1 MTAIFDTVVTI
12 VLFILVL
19 GGLVLFHELGHFITA
34 RLARVRVLEFGIG
47 FPPRAKGLGRGGVS
61 TTDAESYRRARD
73 AALAATRT
81 DEAAH
86 EAVLE
91 TPEVPQ
97 GTEYTLNWLPIG
109 GFVKLEDENGG
120 DSYDPRSFG
129 RARLPIKLVILVAGV
144 FMNLLLALAI
154 FTAIAWFATPTIGL
168 KFSSVEAGSPA
179 AAAGLVGGDAILS
192 VNGHGYDF
200 FGSYDDMSPIE
211 DLRAHAGQAVTLGI
225 LRADGSR
232 EDVEATLRTQ
242 AELDAGKGALG
253 IKAGDQG
260 FEYVF
265 LGEYTGRPLAQAIS
279 IGWSE
284 TMRWFGLILAGL
296 GSLVGS
302 LVANPTAAPPVSGPV
317 GIATSLG
324 DTLRVSGPVMV
335 LYVAGIL
342 SANLA
347 LVNILPFPPLD
358 GGRMLVLL
366 LKAIPRYGKR
376 ISLRAE
382 QLTYA
387 IGFVALF
394 TFLIWITVFDVAR
407 QFGGGTP

>member
-1 MTAIFDTVVTI
+1 MTAIFDTLVTI

-34 RLARVRVLEFGIG
+34 RLARVRVLEFGVG

-61 TTDAESYRRARD
+61 STDAEAYRLARED
-73 AALAATRT
+73 ALAATRS

-120 DSYDPRSFG
+120 DSFDPRSFG
-129 RARLPIKLVILVAGV
+129 RARLPVKLVILVAGV
-144 FMNLLLALAI
+144 VMNLLLALAI
-154 FTAIAWFATPTIGL
+154 FTTIAWFATPTIGL
-168 KFSSVEAGSPA
+168 KFDSVEAGSPA
-179 AAAGLVGGDAILS
+179 AAAGLKGGEAIVSLDG
-192 VNGHGYDF
+192 NGYDF
-200 FGSYDDMSPIE
+200 FGSYDDVSPID
-211 DLRAHAGQAVTLGI
+211 DLRANAGRAVTLGI

-232 EDVEATLRTQ
+232 EDVQATLRTQ

-253 IKAGDQG
+253 IKAGDAG
-260 FEYVF
+260 FEFVF
-265 LGEYTGRPLAQAIS
+265 LGEYTGRPLAQALS

-284 TMRWFGLILAGL
+284 TMRWFGLILEGL

-302 LVANPTAAPPVSGPV
+302 VVSNPTAAPPVSGPI

-324 DTLRVSGPVMV
+324 DTFRVSGPVMV

>member
-1 MTAIFDTVVTI
+1 MTAIFDTLVTI

-34 RLARVRVLEFGIG
+34 RIAKVRVLEFGIG
-47 FPPRAKGLGRGGVS
+47 FPPRARKLGRGGVS
-61 TTDAESYRRARD
+61 AADTAEYRRAREE
-73 AALAATRT
+73 ALAATRA

-91 TPEVPQ
+91 TSEDPQ
-97 GTEYTLNWLPIG
+97 GTDYTLNWLPIG

-120 DSYDPRSFG
+120 ESFDPRSFG
-129 RARLPIKLVILVAGV
+129 RARLPVKLVILVAGV

-154 FTAIAWFATPTIGL
+154 FTTIAWFATPTIGL
-168 KFSSVEAGSPA
+168 KFDSVEAGSPA
-179 AAAGLVGGDAILS
+179 AAAGLEGGDALVS
-192 VNGHGYDF
+192 LDGSGYDF
-200 FGSYDDMSPIE
+200 FGSYDDVSPID
-211 DLRAHAGQAVTLGI
+211 DLRANAGRTVTLGI
-225 LRADGSR
+225 LRADGAR
-232 EDVEATLRTQ
+232 EEVQATLRTQ

-253 IKAGDQG
+253 IKAGEQG
-260 FEYVF
+260 FEFVF
-265 LGEYTGRPLAQAIS
+265 LGEYTGRPLAQALS

-284 TMRWFGLILAGL
+284 TMRWFGLILDGL
-296 GSLVGS
+296 ASLVGS
-302 LVANPTAAPPVSGPV
+302 VVSDPTAAPPVSGPI

-324 DTLRVSGPVMV
+324 ETFRVSGLVMV

-358 GGRMLVLL
+358 GGRMLMLL

>member
-1 MTAIFDTVVTI
+1 MTAIVDTLVTI
-12 VLFILVL
+12 TLFILVL

-47 FPPRAKGLGRGGVS
+47 FPPRAKSLGSGGVS
-61 TTDAESYRRARD
+61 AADTAAYTKARD
-73 AALAATRT
+73 DALAATRN
-81 DEAAH
+81 DEAAQ
-86 EAVLE
+86 ESVLE
-91 TPEVPQ
+91 TPETPP
-97 GTEYTLNWLPIG
+97 GTVYTLNWLPIG

-120 DSYDPRSFG
+120 DSIDPRSFG
-129 RARLPIKLVILVAGV
+129 RARLPVKLVILVAGV
-144 FMNLLLALAI
+144 VMNLLLALAI
-154 FTAIAWFATPTIGL
+154 FTTIAWFATPTIGL
-168 KFSSVEAGSPA
+168 KFASVEIGSPA
-179 AAAGLVGGDAILS
+179 DAAGLDGGDAIVSL
-192 VNGHGYDF
+192 NGSGYDF
-200 FGSYDDMSPIE
+200 FGSYDKASPIE
-211 DLRAHAGQAVTLGI
+211 DLRANAGKVVTLGI

-232 EDVEATLRTQ
+232 EDVQATLRTQ

-253 IKAGDQG
+253 IKAADGG
-260 FEYVF
+260 FEFVF
-265 LGEYTGRPLAQAIS
+265 LGEYTGRPFAQALS

-284 TMRWFGLILAGL
+284 TMRWFGLILEGL

-302 LVANPTAAPPVSGPV
+302 VVSNPTAAPPVSGPV

-324 DTLRVSGPVMV
+324 DTFRVSGPVMV

-358 GGRMLVLL
+358 GGRMLVLM

-407 QFGGGTP
+407 QFGGATP